1 MGSPAQSFPQFPHQL
16 PQPQPQQLQQPQQPL
31 ATPAPW
37 QAPARR
43 ATSLTRL
50 VTSGVSRMRL
60 ATRLLIILMVIS
72 GLGLA
77 GTSAAVW
84 GLTRGQIY
92 EHVDNDLRRS
102 LDSWAL
108 NPDTRYINTSLPSEY
123 MLISLVGG
131 DLRAINASGTVP
143 DLSKIKYDRQP
154 HTVASSPSAR
164 EPQAKQFRVIAVRA
178 LDDTLTIVA
187 KQLDD
192 EIRLLDGLAVVLAS
206 ISILVLAMMGAAG
219 TFFVR
224 RALLPIKEL
233 ENTAMAIADGATD
246 CRAPAWSR
254 ETEVGQLSYA
264 MNTMI
269 GQLQETLQESQL
281 KEEQMR
287 RFVGDASHELR
298 TPLTSI
304 RGYTELYR
312 AGATDDADMV
322 LSKIDEESGR
332 MKLLVEDLLAL
343 TRAEGSRLNMRGVDM
358 LELVLSVAGSA
369 HAAFPGRVLHVNNE
383 ASDIPMVSGDPDRLH
398 QVLMNLVANGFKH
411 AGEDAEVTVTVRD
424 YLDRVF
430 VDVADNGVG
439 MTREDTAHI
448 FDRFYRADSSRN
460 RSKGGGG
467 SGLGLAI
474 TKSLVEQ
481 HGGAI
486 TVESEV
492 GVGTKFTISLLKLDP
507 DAPQLG

>member
-1 MGSPAQSFPQFPHQL
+1 MGSPTQRFRV
-16 PQPQPQQLQQPQQPL
+16 QPTTFLRL
-31 ATPAPW
+31 ATG
-37 QAPARR
+37 R
-43 ATSLTRL
+43 
-50 VTSGVSRMRL
+50 VSRTRL
-60 ATRLLIILMVIS
+60 ATRLLIILIVVS
-72 GLGLA
+72 GLGLV
-77 GTSAAVW
+77 GMSTAVY

-92 EHVDNDLRRS
+92 ERVDSDLKRS
-102 LDSWAL
+102 LDTWAL
-108 NPDTRYINTSLPSEY
+108 NPDTRSINSSLPSEY
-123 MLISLVGG
+123 MLISFVGG
-131 DLRAINASGTVP
+131 ELRAINASGTIP
-143 DLSKIKYDRQP
+143 NLSELTYDRQP
-154 HTVASSPSAR
+154 HTVASLPTGDNG
-164 EPQAKQFRVIAVRA
+164 EEKQFRVIAVRSV
-178 LDDTLTIVA
+178 DGTVTIVA
-187 KQLDD
+187 KRLDD
-192 EIRLLDGLAVVLAS
+192 EVRLLDGLGVVLAS

-246 CRAPAWSR
+246 CRAPNWPRS
-254 ETEVGQLSYA
+254 TEVGQLSYA

-269 GQLQETLQESQL
+269 EQLQETLEESQE

-343 TRAEGSRLNMRGVDM
+343 TRAEGSRLNMRSVDM
-358 LELVLSVAGSA
+358 LELVLSATSSA
-369 HAAFPGRVLHVNNE
+369 RAAFPDRTLNVNN
-383 ASDIPMVSGDPDRLH
+383 AADDIPMVSGDPDRLH
-398 QVLMNLVANGFKH
+398 QVLLNLIANGFKH
-411 AGEDAEVTVTVRD
+411 AGPDAEVTVTVRE
-424 YLDRVF
+424 YLDRVYI
-430 VDVADNGVG
+430 DVEDNGVG
-439 MTREDTAHI
+439 MSQEDAAHI
-448 FDRFYRADSSRN
+448 FERFYRTDTSRN

-481 HGGAI
+481 HDGAI
-486 TVESEV
+486 TVSTEL
-492 GVGTKFTISLLKLDP
+492 GKGTKFTVSLPKL
-507 DAPQLG
+507 

>member
-1 MGSPAQSFPQFPHQL
+1 MASPSSHAQPATL
-16 PQPQPQQLQQPQQPL
+16 LRL
-31 ATPAPW
+31 ATGW
-37 QAPARR
+37 
-43 ATSLTRL
+43 
-50 VTSGVSRMRL
+50 VSRYRL
-60 ATRLLIILMVIS
+60 ATRLLVILMVVS
-72 GLGLA
+72 GLGLV
-77 GTSAAVW
+77 GMSTAVW
-84 GLTRGQIY
+84 GLTRSQIY
-92 EHVDNDLRRS
+92 ERVDADLRRS

-108 NPDTRYINTSLPSEY
+108 NPDTRMINTTLPSEY
-123 MLISLVGG
+123 MLISFVGG
-131 DLRAINASGTVP
+131 EIRSINASGAIP
-143 DLSKIKYDRQP
+143 NLSELTFDRQP
-154 HTVASSPSAR
+154 HTVASVPAN
-164 EPQAKQFRVIAVRA
+164 ETQEDKQFRVIAVRA
-178 LDDTLTIVA
+178 VDGTATIVA

-192 EIRLLDGLAVVLAS
+192 EVRLLDELGVVLAS

-233 ENTAMAIADGATD
+233 ENTAMAIADGDTD
-246 CRAPAWSR
+246 CRAPNWSR
-254 ETEVGQLSYA
+254 STEVGQLSYA

-269 GQLQETLQESQL
+269 EQLQETLEESQE

-343 TRAEGSRLNMRGVDM
+343 TRAEGSRLNMRDVDM

-369 HAAFPGRVLHVNNE
+369 RAAFPGRKLTVNN
-383 ASDIPMVSGDPDRLH
+383 ASDDVPMVSGDPDRLH
-398 QVLMNLVANGFKH
+398 QVMLNLIANGFKH
-411 AGEDAEVTVTVRD
+411 AGPDAEVTVTVRD
-424 YLDRVF
+424 YLDRVYI
-430 VDVADNGVG
+430 DVEDNGVG
-439 MTREDTAHI
+439 MSREDAAHV
-448 FDRFYRADSSRN
+448 FERFYRTDTSRN
-460 RSKGGGG
+460 RSKCGGG

-481 HGGAI
+481 HDGAI
-486 TVESEV
+486 TVDSEP
-492 GVGTKFTISLLKLDP
+492 GQGAKFTVSLPKL
-507 DAPQLG
+507 